1 MAASEQ
7 SPRRQ
12 GTHGKLCSNCS
23 ISAFWFRGQII
34 LPSWWRVWRLSII
47 TVGLISKQSN
57 QTRDSAFA
65 VVVRIGADGSPV
77 KYGGE
82 LARKR
87 RLLPHE
93 GVSLRSPAR
102 EARPFPGE

>member
-1 MAASEQ
+1 MAASAQ
-7 SPRRQ
+7 PPCRQ

-23 ISAFWFRGQII
+23 ISAFCFRGQII
-34 LPSWWRVWRLSII
+34 LPSWWRVWRLSSI

-57 QTRDSAFA
+57 QTRDS
-65 VVVRIGADGSPV
+65 VCCRRLADGPPV
-77 KYGGE
+77 KHGGG

-87 RLLPHE
+87 RLLPYE
-93 GVSLRSPAR
+93 GANLRPPAR

>member
-7 SPRRQ
+7 SLCRQ
-12 GTHGKLCSNCS
+12 GTHGKLCSNYS

-34 LPSWWRVWRLSII
+34 LPSWWRVWRLSSI
-47 TVGLISKQSN
+47 TVGLIFKQSN

-65 VVVRIGADGSPV
+65 VVVWIGADGSPV

-82 LARKR
+82 VARKR
-87 RLLPHE
+87 RLLSHE
-93 GVSLRSPAR
+93 GVSLRPPAPR
-102 EARPFPGE
+102 GAAIPR